1 MFVLL
6 LLIFNINK
14 IALYSMNCK
23 KFKALMDIHKIHLSD
38 DARIDTYTAKNS
50 ALLVFI
56 KSE

>member
-1 MFVLL
+1 
-6 LLIFNINK
+6 
-14 IALYSMNCK
+14 MNCK